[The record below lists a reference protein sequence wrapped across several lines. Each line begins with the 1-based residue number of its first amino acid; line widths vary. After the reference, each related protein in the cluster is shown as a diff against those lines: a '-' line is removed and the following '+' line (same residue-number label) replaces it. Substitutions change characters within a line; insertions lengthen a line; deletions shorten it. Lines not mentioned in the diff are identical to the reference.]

1 MLLIPHDLSVST
13 NPCGFERKKGKK
25 GVCEGKKKV
34 KKGEEELDRAM
45 IDRQHTSSS
54 VGQKRGGTVNVNSL
68 ANDCRLGP
76 GIVCY
81 EYCLQ
86 SRP

>member
-1 MLLIPHDLSVST
+1 MDSK
-13 NPCGFERKKGKK
+13 ERKGRKGF
-25 GVCEGKKKV
+25 VRVKKKV